1 MEKVLKVHAINEMW
15 FQSKIREPK
24 KNEFHLNS
32 LFVSKYVGENVNFKN
47 RNV

>member
-24 KNEFHLNS
+24 KKRISFEFSVCLKIRRRKCE
-32 LFVSKYVGENVNFKN
+32 L
-47 RNV
+47 